1 MILADTDIFIE
12 AMKNSPRAI
21 DSLRHIGFENIA
33 VSAITLMEL
42 YFGAMN
48 KRELA
53 KIKSRLIQL
62 RIVQLDQDISKTAT
76 DLVEK
81 YAKSH
86 GLRIPDALIA
96 ATAICQHMELL
107 TYNEKDFRFIDGL
120 ILCLLNENNDFLS
133 ASSPGDT

>member
-1 MILADTDIFIE
+1 MILVDTDIFIE
-12 AMKNSPRAI
+12 ALKNNSCAI
-21 DSLRHIGFENIA
+21 DSLRNIGFENIA

-48 KRELA
+48 KKELG
-53 KIKSRLIQL
+53 KIKSRLKQL
-62 RIVQLDQDISKTAT
+62 RVVQLDQDISKTAT

-107 TYNEKDFRFIDGL
+107 TYNEKDFRFIEGL
-120 ILCLLNENNDFLS
+120 RLAMSE
-133 ASSPGDT
+133 